1 MNDKLISWIKY
12 ARKMQWKRATEND
25 IGLNDIGHVVQQ
37 TDNQNGF
44 LSSSELKRHTGEVQ
58 MFDVV

>member
-12 ARKMQWKRATEND
+12 ARILQWKRATE
-25 IGLNDIGHVVQQ
+25 NDIGHVVQQ